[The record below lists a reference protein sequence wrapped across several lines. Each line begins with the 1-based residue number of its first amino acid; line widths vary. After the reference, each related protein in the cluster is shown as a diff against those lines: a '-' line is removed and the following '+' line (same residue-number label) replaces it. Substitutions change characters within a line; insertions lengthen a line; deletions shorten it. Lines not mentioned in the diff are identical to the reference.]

1 VESVVVDTQ
10 TATNAFVALTPEQQ
24 IRFLATFG
32 HNLTIAAR
40 SNYTFQSPEVS
51 NPKGLRAINELQH
64 RLFNHLRA
72 LQTPGSFRF
81 PDDLFVASMLDHK
94 DSDLR
99 AACTW
104 AFNDALKKTVGA

>member
-1 VESVVVDTQ
+1 VDTQ
-10 TATNAFVALTPEQQ
+10 TPTNAFAALTPEQQ

-40 SNYTFQSPEVS
+40 SNYAFQSPEVA

-99 AACTW
+99 AACTR
-104 AFNDALKKTVGA
+104 AFNDALKKTVSA

>member
-1 VESVVVDTQ
+1 MDTQ
-10 TATNAFVALTPEQQ
+10 TATTAFAALTPERQM
-24 IRFLATFG
+24 RFLATLG
-32 HNLTIAAR
+32 HNLTITAR
-40 SNYTFQSPEVS
+40 SHYAFQSPEVA

-94 DSDLR
+94 DSELR
-99 AACTW
+99 AACTR
-104 AFNDALKKTVGA
+104 AFNDALKKTLSA

>member
-1 VESVVVDTQ
+1 MDTQ
-10 TATNAFVALTPEQQ
+10 TPSHAFVALTPEEQ
-24 IRFLATFG
+24 IRFLATLG

-40 SNYTFQSPEVS
+40 SNYAAQSPEVA

-94 DSDLR
+94 DSELR
-99 AACTW
+99 AACTR
-104 AFNDALKKTVGA
+104 AFNDALKKTLSA

>member
-1 VESVVVDTQ
+1 VDTQ
-10 TATNAFVALTPEQQ
+10 TATIAFAALTPEQQ
-24 IRFLATFG
+24 IRFLVTLG
-32 HNLTIAAR
+32 HNLTITAR
-40 SNYTFQSPEVS
+40 SHYASQSPEVA

-72 LQTPGSFRF
+72 LLTPGSFRF

-99 AACTW
+99 VACTR
-104 AFNDALKKTVGA
+104 AFNDALKKTLGA

>member
-1 VESVVVDTQ
+1 VATQ
-10 TATNAFVALTPEQQ
+10 TPNDAFAALTSEQQ
-24 IRFLATFG
+24 IRFLVTLG

-40 SNYTFQSPEVS
+40 SNYAFQSPEVA

-81 PDDLFVASMLDHK
+81 PDTLFVAGMLDHE

-99 AACTW
+99 AACSW
-104 AFNDALKKTVGA
+104 AFNDALGKTVAAKVT

>member
-1 VESVVVDTQ
+1 VDTQ
-10 TATNAFVALTPEQQ
+10 TPANAFAALTPEQQ

-40 SNYTFQSPEVS
+40 STYAFQSPEVA

-81 PDDLFVASMLDHK
+81 PDDLFIARMLDHK
-94 DSDLR
+94 DSDMR
-99 AACTW
+99 AACMW
-104 AFNDALKKTVGA
+104 AFNDALDKTVAA

>member
-1 VESVVVDTQ
+1 MDTQ
-10 TATNAFVALTPEQQ
+10 TPSNAFASLTPEQQ
-24 IRFLATFG
+24 IRFLATLG

-40 SNYTFQSPEVS
+40 ANYAFQSPEVA

-72 LQTPGSFRF
+72 MQTPGSFRF

-94 DSDLR
+94 DPDLR
-99 AACTW
+99 AACTL
-104 AFNDALKKTVGA
+104 AFNDALKKTVG

>member
-1 VESVVVDTQ
+1 VDTQ
-10 TATNAFVALTPEQQ
+10 TPTNAFAALAPEQQ

-40 SNYTFQSPEVS
+40 STYALQSPEVA

-64 RLFNHLRA
+64 RLFNHMRA
-72 LQTPGSFRF
+72 LQTPGAFRF

-94 DSDLR
+94 DSELR
-99 AACTW
+99 AACTR
-104 AFNDALKKTVGA
+104 AFNDALKKTVSA